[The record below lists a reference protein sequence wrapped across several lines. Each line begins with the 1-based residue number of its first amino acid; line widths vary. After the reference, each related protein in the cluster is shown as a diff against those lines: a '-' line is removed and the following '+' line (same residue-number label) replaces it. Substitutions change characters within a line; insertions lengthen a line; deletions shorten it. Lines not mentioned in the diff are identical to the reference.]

1 MSALAFAPAPLIPRV
16 RRRTRQR
23 ATNGLVVR
31 AWWWSKGDGSKDDT
45 SPKSSLYTEQ
55 ARKDRVTQLSK
66 SYVQHQT
73 PPPSP
78 HQYSIRTIPDQT
90 TGSTKTRIE
99 VVYREGE
106 EDGDGEEG
114 TSDASSSD
122 VGKKKSNEKS
132 TVVGWVTCWPR
143 RNSSSLFL
151 SSVEVKQEHRRR
163 GLAKRLLQEVEELAV
178 EKKCMQTSLTVLK
191 NNSLAIALYEK
202 AGYKI
207 DDGDSSAVSK
217 VGRLLMDPQRV
228 LQHRMVKN
236 VRRG

>member
-1 MSALAFAPAPLIPRV
+1 M
-16 RRRTRQR
+16 
-23 ATNGLVVR
+23 
-31 AWWWSKGDGSKDDT
+31 
-45 SPKSSLYTEQ
+45 
-55 ARKDRVTQLSK
+55 
-66 SYVQHQT
+66 
-73 PPPSP
+73 
-78 HQYSIRTIPDQT
+78 
-90 TGSTKTRIE
+90 
-99 VVYREGE
+99 
-106 EDGDGEEG
+106 
-114 TSDASSSD
+114 
-122 VGKKKSNEKS
+122 
-132 TVVGWVTCWPR
+132 
-143 RNSSSLFL
+143 
-151 SSVEVKQEHRRR
+151 EVKQEHRRK